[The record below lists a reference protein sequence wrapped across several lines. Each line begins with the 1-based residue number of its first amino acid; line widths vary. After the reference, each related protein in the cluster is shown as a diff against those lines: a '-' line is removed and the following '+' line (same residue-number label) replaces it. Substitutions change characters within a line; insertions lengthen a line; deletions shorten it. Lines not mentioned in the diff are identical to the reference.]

1 MRVLLIN
8 QYYYPDIAA
17 TAQLCQDW
25 AEDLV
30 RLGHEVTVLAGTGRY
45 RVAHRGE
52 RAEPQVRLPQ
62 RETHNGVAI
71 VRVPVLDDKSGLLGF
86 MAKGPLGRLLVRGG
100 GYASFFGGALRALF
114 TIERPEIVVAL
125 STPPMVAALGLGA
138 QAALGA
144 QFVYWVQD
152 VYPELLIALGVLKP
166 SSPVARGLAALAAL
180 LYRRADRVIAL
191 DEAMA
196 DRLVAAGADPRR
208 VRVIDHFADTQE
220 ITPLRTAASPP
231 ADDAG
236 GPRVGGEE
244 QKPLGTAAPPSEIN
258 PIRQRLGLGEAFVVC
273 YAGNHGRCHDFATLL
288 AALRRQAAD
297 GDRSLH
303 WLFIGD
309 GEQRQYLRSSVPAE
323 LSGVVHFLPP
333 QARAELRAVL
343 TAGSVGLVTLKAE
356 LSGLIAPSKVYG
368 LLAAGCPIVYV
379 GPRRGRI
386 PELLSAEPVGVAVD
400 NDDAA
405 GLLAALRRLQA
416 DRPRRAA
423 MAARARQVAV
433 ARYDRARITSA
444 HAALLQEVA
453 AAHPA
458 RPS

>member
-25 AEDLV
+25 AEELV
-30 RLGHEVTVLAGTGRY
+30 RLGHEVTVLTGTGRY

-52 RAEPQVRLPQ
+52 QAEESVRLPR
-62 RETHNGVAI
+62 RETHNGVVI
-71 VRVPVLDDKSGLLGF
+71 VRVPVLDDKSGPLSRLGG
-86 MAKGPLGRLLVRGG
+86 GPLSRLLVRGG
-100 GYASFFGGALRALF
+100 GYASFFGGALLELF
-114 TIERPEIVVAL
+114 TVPQPEVVVAL

-144 QFVYWVQD
+144 KFVYWVQD
-152 VYPELLIALGVLKP
+152 VYPELLVALGALTP
-166 SSPVARGLAALAAL
+166 SSPVARGLAALSAL

-196 DRLVAAGADPRR
+196 DRLVAAGAEPGR
-208 VRVIDHFADTQE
+208 VRVIDHFADVQE
-220 ITPLRTAASPP
+220 ITPLRTAPP
-231 ADDAG
+231 
-236 GPRVGGEE
+236 PGE
-244 QKPLGTAAPPSEIN
+244 KN

-273 YAGNHGRCHDFATLL
+273 YAGNHGRCHDFATPL
-288 AALRRQAAD
+288 AALRQQAAE
-297 GDRSLH
+297 GDRTLH

-309 GEQRQYLRSSVPAE
+309 GEQRQYLRSNVPAE
-323 LSGVVHFLPP
+323 LRSVVHFLPP
-333 QARAELRAVL
+333 QARQELRAVL

-379 GPRRGRI
+379 GPKRGRI
-386 PELLSAEPVGVAVD
+386 PELLAAEPVGVAVE
-400 NDDAA
+400 NDDPA

-416 DRPRRAA
+416 DPPRRAA
-423 MAARARQVAV
+423 MAERGRQLAT
-433 ARYDRARITSA
+433 ARYDRVRITRA

-453 AAHPA
+453 AAPA
-458 RPS
+458 GRPS